1 MSALDFLQSDLA
13 PLLAVLLAGGLCG
26 LLGSFLVLRRDSL
39 IADALSHAVLPGI
52 ILGFAISGARSG
64 LPMVGGAMLAALA
77 AVALIGVLIRSARL
91 DPAAA
96 TGAVF
101 TVFFALGLV
110 LIETTGARDVDLDLD
125 CVLFGQVETLVWTAA
140 TGWSS
145 LLDPAAL
152 AQLPRQLF
160 TLAAITLAAGLFV
173 ATHWRPLAALCFDR
187 AHAEA
192 LGLPVRR
199 LETALMLMVAAAAVG
214 AFEAVGSILVVAL
227 LVCPAV
233 ALRLLTDRYAMQVLG
248 GAALGAGLAGL
259 GYFVAAPLP
268 LWLGASVSISAA
280 GAIGALGGLAVA
292 LCALGRALR
301 LRAPSRGGVRPAS
314 PRAA

>member
-13 PLLAVLLAGGLCG
+13 PLLAVMLAGGLCG

-64 LPMVGGAMLAALA
+64 LPMIAGALVAALA
-77 AVALIGVLIRSARL
+77 AVALIGLLTRAARL

-101 TVFFALGLV
+101 TVFFAAGLV

-140 TGWSS
+140 SGWSS

-160 TLAAITLAAGLFV
+160 TLGAISLAACGFV
-173 ATHWRPLAALCFDR
+173 AWHWRALAALCFDR

-192 LGLPVRR
+192 LGLPVKR
-199 LETALMLMVAAAAVG
+199 LETALMLLVAAAAVG

-227 LVCPAV
+227 LVCPPV
-233 ALRLLTDRYAMQVLG
+233 ALRLLTDRYATQVLG
-248 GAALGAGLAGL
+248 GAALGAGLAGV
-259 GYFVAAPLP
+259 GYILAAPMP
-268 LWLGASVSISAA
+268 LWLGSEISVSAA
-280 GAIGALGGLAVA
+280 GAIGALGGLGVAAAAVWR
-292 LCALGRALR
+292 GLR
-301 LRAPSRGGVRPAS
+301 LRAPSRGGVRGAS